1 MDVIVHLMLQPIH
14 DLHSVQGI
22 HLTLNGKLI
31 GSAEKRYKIAL
42 TVHLEIER
50 IARSNFEAAREIQLP
65 MNLLVHFGVQLIM

>member
-1 MDVIVHLMLQPIH
+1 MDVIVHLILQPIH
-14 DLHSVQGI
+14 DLHLIHDI

-50 IARSNFEAAREIQLP
+50 ITRSNFEAAREMQLP